1 MKKENKPLIFITAGE
16 PLSIGPEVTVKAL
29 QDPRVAKACRPI
41 LIGEPFTLIE
51 AGYTPQL
58 APLLPQQ
65 SLLKRPNKRVPSA
78 WGGEISFKSLQLACE
93 LASQTPGSAIV
104 TAPISKQSWAK
115 AKVPFTGHTEF
126 LRAHYGKTALM
137 MFVSGPVRCALVS
150 EHFAIKDL
158 HKVITKQRIV
168 NAGVDFVHAL
178 NKLGIQKPHIA
189 LCTLNPHG
197 GDNGRFGNEEAR
209 TIIPAMK
216 ALQAK
221 GIEAEGPYPVDSL
234 WLAHARGIFDGI
246 LCMYHDQA
254 LLGLK
259 LAAEEPIVHITAGLD
274 FLRTSPTHGTAFD
287 IAGQNK
293 ADPSSMIAAILF
305 AAGK

>member
-1 MKKENKPLIFITAGE
+1 MKKKPVLFITAGE
-16 PLSIGPEVTVKAL
+16 PLGIGPEVTVKAL
-29 QDPRVAKACRPI
+29 QDPRVQAACRPV
-41 LIGEPFTLIE
+41 LIGEPDSLAA
-51 AGYTPQL
+51 AGYTPDL
-58 APLLPQQ
+58 APLIAQQ
-65 SLLKRPNKRVPSA
+65 SLYKKPRRPEPSA
-78 WGGEISFKSLQLACE
+78 WGGEISFKSLQLACR
-93 LASQTPGSAIV
+93 LASQRAGAGVV

-115 AKVPFTGHTEF
+115 AKVPYTGHTEF

-158 HKVITKQRIV
+158 HKVLTKARIV
-168 NAGVDFVHAL
+168 RAGEDFVQAL
-178 NKLGIQKPHIA
+178 RTLGVKKPHIA

-209 TIIPAMK
+209 VIIPALN
-216 ALQAK
+216 ALCAG
-221 GIEAEGPYPVDSL
+221 GIQAEGPYPVDSL
-234 WLAHARGIFDGI
+234 WLAHARGNFDGI

-287 IAGQNK
+287 IAGQDK
-293 ADPSSMIAAILF
+293 ADPSSMTAAVLF